1 MGTYRG
7 RISRSEPVSPLPL
20 DVSPDPAR
28 WARTRL
34 RRAIRCR
41 DWHCVEGDCSGGLR
55 ECRPDFRPTLS
66 DSRDRPTHSHRA
78 PSGALPTQIPPPAVG
93 RRIGLPFEGLIMSEA
108 IILFGR
114 GMAAKATTISR
125 CACVGTNGFG
135 PPRPTILRQVDCCT
149 AERSALFRPDQAIGG
164 SDRRPRSH
172 QRLSDLNSAG
182 GPRGL
187 CGLRSATKIGDSVG
201 AGFTRFARDPSVR
214 GKACRRAS
222 HRKRHTSRPCSAR
235 RH

>member
-1 MGTYRG
+1 VSRQDITARAWESFAPG
-7 RISRSEPVSPLPL
+7 RLPGPGL
-20 DVSPDPAR
+20 AGKDAASAR
-28 WARTRL
+28 DHQGAATGIAS
-34 RRAIRCR
+34 RAI
-41 DWHCVEGDCSGGLR
+41 VQEVFGNVAQT
-55 ECRPDFRPTLS
+55 RPTLS